1 MQAAWEL
8 DFWGKFRRG
17 VESADA
23 VYLASIATYDDVLV
37 TLLADVAA
45 TYIGI
50 RTTEQQIEIA
60 QANVRTQRE
69 ALGIAQDKFRV
80 GTATELDVFRRQTFS
95 RGDPPIDNPFTAGTE
110 RALATALGMA
120 PTPLGALTARA
131 RGKIPLPPSKVAV
144 GIPADLVSVA
154 GRTFGQPTSSDG
166 SEHSRRRDGAAC
178 RQ

>member
-80 GTATELDVFRRQTFS
+80 GTATELDVFQATNVLEATQAAIPQLTIRLQQGLNAFESFSGWRQRPS
-95 RGDPPIDNPFTAGTE
+95 
-110 RALATALGMA
+110 
-120 PTPLGALTARA
+120 AR
-131 RGKIPLPPSKVAV
+131 
-144 GIPADLVSVA
+144 
-154 GRTFGQPTSSDG
+154 
-166 SEHSRRRDGAAC
+166 
-178 RQ
+178 